1 MRFPDQGGLPWHLG
15 EAAHLGPCALAWGR
29 LLPCRPDSYPLRSS
43 APPPAPPLPTQATLC
58 PVQPNT
64 RSPFPAGRRLPPVP

>member
-15 EAAHLGPCALAWGR
+15 GAAPLGPRALAWGR
-29 LLPCRPDSYPLRSS
+29 LPPRRPSHPLRSS
-43 APPPAPPLPTQATLC
+43 APPPAPPLPTQPTLC

-64 RSPFPAGRRLPPVP
+64 GSPFPAGHRLPPVP